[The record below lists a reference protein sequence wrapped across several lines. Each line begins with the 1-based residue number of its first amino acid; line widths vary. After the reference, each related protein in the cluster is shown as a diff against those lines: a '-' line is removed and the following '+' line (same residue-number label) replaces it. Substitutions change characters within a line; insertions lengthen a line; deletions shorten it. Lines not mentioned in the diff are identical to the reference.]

1 MHTTT
6 TAWCTVREAHV
17 GTAHHVTSVSA
28 DVLLGITRHSNTTA
42 ARGMAAP
49 KLAWACKGSSGASVW
64 STTLS
69 QVLVLLCSSVYCF
82 AVKQC
87 VHTQE
92 LRLTPVICLDGS

>member
-6 TAWCTVREAHV
+6 AAWCTVRDARV

-28 DVLLGITRHSNTTA
+28 DVLLGITRHNSTTTA
-42 ARGMAAP
+42 GGLAAP

-69 QVLVLLCSSVYCF
+69 QCVYTQASV
-82 AVKQC
+82 A
-87 VHTQE
+87 
-92 LRLTPVICLDGS
+92 LDMGSIRSDGS